1 MLWLRA
7 QGYGEPV
14 GSRERS
20 HQFNPAQAAMRVN
33 AAGEQLHRLETLSE
47 DGEEVKL
54 HLRRAARFE
63 VQHRAICQALGIDL
77 QPGASK
83 NSSTEPPKLKNCHS
97 GVPHGDCCE
106 SRLWIRN

>member
-1 MLWLRA
+1 MANPWAAANALTNSTPRRPPCGSTLRA
-7 QGYGEPV
+7 
-14 GSRERS
+14 S
-20 HQFNPAQAAMRVN
+20 NCT
-33 AAGEQLHRLETLSE
+33 RLETLSE

-83 NSSTEPPKLKNCHS
+83 NSSTEPPKPKNCYS